1 MNLDTLLS
9 LVGDIPVSE
18 QIAIAIDNH
27 THKDY
32 VNRNEVEDLK
42 KKIDLLLQLV
52 GDKPVSDQI
61 ATALNNMK

>member
-18 QIAIAIDNH
+18 QITIAIDNH

-32 VNRNEVEDLK
+32 VNRSEIEDLQ
-42 KKIDLLLQLV
+42 KKIELLLQLV
-52 GDKPVSDQI
+52 GDTPVSEQI
-61 ATALNNMK
+61 KAAIK